1 LCVLFA
7 VLAFMVLSACS
18 DAPERGVAS
27 EPTSK
32 VQAPAEYVGS
42 EACRDCHVREYQSWS
57 GSHHALAM
65 QVADPET
72 VLGDFDEADFHYG
85 DEATRFVR
93 DGDGYAVETPN
104 ADGVMERF
112 RVTHTFGAHPL
123 QQYLLEVGGGRLQ
136 AFSIAWDTRAQ
147 GQRWFHLNRD
157 ARVTPGDVLHWTGA
171 GYNWNTQCADC
182 HSTALRK
189 NYDAATDTF
198 ATSWAEMTVGCEAC
212 HGPASQHVGDT
223 GSDWSAM
230 AGAVDTC
237 APCHSRRAQIAEGIR
252 PGATLEDYYQV
263 SSIGP
268 GLYHADGQ
276 ILDEVYVYGSFMQSR
291 MSEQGVVCGHCHDP
305 HSASVRLPGNTL
317 CSQCHSPGGHEDFPT
332 LTLAEYD
339 LLAHHF
345 HEPGSE
351 GAQCVSCHM
360 PETTYMVVDPRRDH
374 SFRIPRPDLSID
386 TDIPNA
392 CTGCHKDRTARWAGR
407 EIAARFGERR
417 AERIADV
424 LVRGLAG
431 VFDAEAGLATIA
443 NDPQHTAL
451 VRASALEVLT
461 GYELGYSRDALTR
474 ALRSPDARVR
484 IAAVAGI
491 PRLAEP
497 RRWAE
502 LKRACQDAVLGVR
515 LQAATLAAH
524 YLGENTL
531 SPADAALVEAVVAE
545 YFTAQELNADRPE
558 AHTNVA
564 MILGARGD
572 AMGEQAALE
581 RALAIEPRWIP
592 ALVNLADLYRR
603 TNRDAQAGV
612 LLERA
617 VSVDP
622 PSAEAAYAYG
632 LWLVRQDR
640 PEQALRYL
648 ALAHELSEGARD
660 YAYVY
665 AVALHSSGATDRA
678 LIVLDTAIASAGP
691 HRILLEGQMSLR
703 RDSGD
708 LEAAL
713 SSANRLKQLFGSR
726 YTALVRELSEL
737 QH

>member
-1 LCVLFA
+1 
-7 VLAFMVLSACS
+7 
-18 DAPERGVAS
+18 
-27 EPTSK
+27 
-32 VQAPAEYVGS
+32 
-42 EACRDCHVREYQSWS
+42 
-57 GSHHALAM
+57 
-65 QVADPET
+65 
-72 VLGDFDEADFHYG
+72 
-85 DEATRFVR
+85 
-93 DGDGYAVETPN
+93 
-104 ADGVMERF
+104 
-112 RVTHTFGAHPL
+112 
-123 QQYLLEVGGGRLQ
+123 
-136 AFSIAWDTRAQ
+136 
-147 GQRWFHLNRD
+147 
-157 ARVTPGDVLHWTGA
+157 
-171 GYNWNTQCADC
+171 
-182 HSTALRK
+182 
-189 NYDAATDTF
+189 
-198 ATSWAEMTVGCEAC
+198 
-212 HGPASQHVGDT
+212 
-223 GSDWSAM
+223 
-230 AGAVDTC
+230 GAVDTC

-531 SPADAALVEAVVAE
+531 
-545 YFTAQELNADRPE
+545 
-558 AHTNVA
+558 
-564 MILGARGD
+564 
-572 AMGEQAALE
+572 
-581 RALAIEPRWIP
+581 
-592 ALVNLADLYRR
+592 
-603 TNRDAQAGV
+603 
-612 LLERA
+612 
-617 VSVDP
+617 
-622 PSAEAAYAYG
+622 
-632 LWLVRQDR
+632 
-640 PEQALRYL
+640 
-648 ALAHELSEGARD
+648 
-660 YAYVY
+660 
-665 AVALHSSGATDRA
+665 
-678 LIVLDTAIASAGP
+678 
-691 HRILLEGQMSLR
+691 
-703 RDSGD
+703 
-708 LEAAL
+708 
-713 SSANRLKQLFGSR
+713 
-726 YTALVRELSEL
+726 
-737 QH
+737 